1 MRFTMKYVNKAK
13 GCYYYRRNGKNWGRL
28 PGEPGSVEFAKEYE
42 RINATFSRPGSAPSV
57 PGTFEH
63 MVESYLRSAEFLKNI
78 KPKTQAAY
86 RYDLDLLRR
95 DFGPFRPDQIE
106 VRHVLHMRDKLAA
119 TPGKANT
126 LIRTMRV
133 VYKWGFGRG
142 LCKTNPADLKA
153 ANVKALK
160 LGEHKPWTPEAL
172 QTFREKA
179 QAHLV
184 LAMEL
189 GLWLGQRQ
197 GDLIR
202 IRWSDI
208 RNGMLRVVQEKTG
221 KELWLP
227 IAQPLADVLAAAP
240 KPAVTVLVNSK
251 GIPWRTA
258 NVLAQAFGDELDA
271 LGLGEFVFHGLR
283 KTTAVVLAEAG
294 CSTKQIAAV
303 TGQSDQMVEHYSKMA
318 DRAQLAKGAM
328 VKLERKMKADAA
340 KLPTASTETAN
351 RKPK

>member
-1 MRFTMKYVNKAK
+1 MRFAMKYVNKAK
-13 GCYYYRRNGKNWGRL
+13 CCYYYRRNGKNWGRL
-28 PGEPGSVEFAKEYE
+28 PGEPGSIEFAMEYE
-42 RINATFSRPGSAPSV
+42 RINATFFRPGSAPSV
-57 PGTFEH
+57 PGTFAH
-63 MVESYLRSAEFLKNI
+63 MVESYLCSAEFSRNL

-95 DFGPFRPDQIE
+95 AFGPFRPDQIE
-106 VRHVLHMRDKLAA
+106 IKHVLHFRDKMAE
-119 TPGKANT
+119 TPGKANV

-142 LCKTNPADLKA
+142 LCKSNPADLKA

-179 QAHLV
+179 QAHLM

-202 IRWSDI
+202 ICWSDI

-227 IAQPLADVLAAAP
+227 IAQSLADALSAAP
-240 KPAVTVLVNSK
+240 KSAMTVLVNSR
-251 GIPWRTA
+251 GVPWRTT
-258 NVLAQAFGDELDA
+258 NSLAQAFGNELNA
-271 LGLGEFVFHGLR
+271 IGLGEFVFHGLR
-283 KTTAVVLAEAG
+283 KTTAVALAEAG

-303 TGQSDQMVEHYSKMA
+303 TGHSDQMVAHYSKMA

-328 VKLERKMKADAA
+328 VKLEQKMKANAA
-340 KLPTASTETAN
+340 KLPTDSTETAN
-351 RKPK
+351 HDAK